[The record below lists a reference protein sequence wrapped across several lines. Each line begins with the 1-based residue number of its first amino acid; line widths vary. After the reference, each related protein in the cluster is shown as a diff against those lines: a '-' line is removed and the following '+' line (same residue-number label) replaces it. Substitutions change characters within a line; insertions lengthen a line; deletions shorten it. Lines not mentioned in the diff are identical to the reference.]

1 MYIHKFEKKYSVD
14 INSFVDVNSVV
25 DEVSG
30 VYKYI
35 VVDENTVVCKS
46 SKKMVDENSV
56 VAKFSG
62 VDYCT

>member
-46 SKKMVDENSV
+46 SEKMVDENS
-56 VAKFSG
+56 
-62 VDYCT
+62 

>member
-14 INSFVDVNSVV
+14 INSVV

-30 VYKYI
+30 AYKYT

-46 SKKMVDENSV
+46 FKKMVDETSV